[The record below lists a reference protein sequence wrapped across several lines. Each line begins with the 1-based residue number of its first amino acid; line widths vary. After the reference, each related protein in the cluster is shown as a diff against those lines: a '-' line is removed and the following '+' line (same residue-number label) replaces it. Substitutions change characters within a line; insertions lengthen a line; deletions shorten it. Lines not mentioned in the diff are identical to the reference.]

1 MSMTYFLHDGLE
13 AYDTLQIS
21 PAAASQYSPNA
32 TGAHHAAPKLKR
44 RGKAP
49 VPGPGLIERPR
60 LTDALARVHEDLA
73 ATLITG
79 RAGTGKTTLAAQYAA
94 QVGSSAWLELDTPDV
109 EWGNFAAYLMSAV
122 AGGIGR
128 RAARTG
134 SDRPGTYDRF
144 CADKVPARS
153 SG

>member
-21 PAAASQYSPNA
+21 PAAASQYSPNT
-32 TGAHHAAPKLKR
+32 TGAQHAAPKLKR

-60 LTDALARVHEDLA
+60 LTGALARVHEDLA

-79 RAGTGKTTLAAQYAA
+79 RAGTGKTSLAAQYAA
-94 QVGSSAWLELDTPDV
+94 AVGQSAWLELDTPDV
-109 EWGNFAAYLMSAV
+109 EWDNFAAYLMSAV
-122 AGGIGR
+122 AGAKNCR
-128 RAARTG
+128 PNWPTG
-134 SDRPGTYDRF
+134 SRVR
-144 CADKVPARS
+144 R
-153 SG
+153 